1 MSDIQPSLLRCDTQ
15 SAAQEA
21 LSLPDICF
29 SSHLPSALLL
39 IADKGPVEL
48 PEEFVVQVR
57 QEPRLQPKVRPA
69 VGKEGWGRW
78 GRGSREAQPWAVA
91 QMHGLICLIC
101 ATTLCG

>member
-1 MSDIQPSLLRCDTQ
+1 MVASTVSDIQPSLLRCDTQ

-57 QEPRLQPKVRPA
+57 QEPRLQPKLSAAPPFRWPWCAESCPVR
-69 VGKEGWGRW
+69 
-78 GRGSREAQPWAVA
+78 
-91 QMHGLICLIC
+91 
-101 ATTLCG
+101 ATP